1 MVVPRDGGDHLHFLN
16 HLATVKVAGS
26 ASGSLSVVEFTAPRG
41 FGPPL
46 HRHRD
51 EDELFFVV
59 DGEMTARF
67 GEQTVEASAGACV
80 LLPHGKPHTFQVVS
94 DMARLLTITA
104 RAGYPATFDRMVTAL
119 GVPVADPVFPEPGPI
134 DPEEVGRICAE
145 HDIDIVGP
153 PPAPLN

>member
-51 EDELFFVV
+51 EDELFFVIE
-59 DGEMTARF
+59 GEMTAWF
-67 GEQTVEASAGACV
+67 GDQTLQAATGACF
-80 LLPHGKPHTFQVVS
+80 LLPHGEPHTFQIVS
-94 DMARLLTITA
+94 DTARLLTVAAKT
-104 RAGYPATFDRMVTAL
+104 GNPATFDRMVSAL
-119 GVPVADPVFPEPGPI
+119 GVPTTVPTLPEPGPI
-134 DPEEVGRICAE
+134 DPEEVGRVCAE
-145 HDIDIVGP
+145 YGIDIVGP
-153 PPAPLN
+153 PPAPLV

>member
-1 MVVPRDGGDHLHFLN
+1 MIVPHDGGDHLHFLN
-16 HLATVKVAGS
+16 HLATVKVAGGT
-26 ASGSLSVVEFTAPRG
+26 SGSMSVVEFTAPGG

-51 EDELFFVV
+51 EDELFYVV
-59 DGEMTARF
+59 EGEMTARV
-67 GEQTVEASAGACV
+67 GDETVEASAGACV

-94 DMARLLTITA
+94 DIARLLTITA
-104 RAGYPATFDRMVTAL
+104 RAGRPATFDRMVTAL
-119 GVPVADPVFPEPGPI
+119 GIPTSEPVLPAPGPI

-153 PPAPLN
+153 PPAPLD